1 MSNTL
6 RYAAVTA
13 ALLAGTAAAHAQV
26 YVAPDYYAPAPVVV
40 APAPAPAIVA
50 PAAPGVIVAEP
61 APMAAEI
68 VTAPAIAAPRAVV
81 AAPRETVGE
90 TVIEQ
95 RLPPERHIIRRHARV
110 TPVHLTH
117 AQRRDVVRTIRYERP
132 APVVR
137 ESTAVTYTVGS
148 VLPQSIPVYAM
159 PREVVYEAPA
169 LRSYDY
175 TTVGNRVLLV
185 DPGSH
190 AVVDELY

>member
-6 RYAAVTA
+6 RYAAVAA

-26 YVAPDYYAPAPVVV
+26 YVAPDYGPAPVVV
-40 APAPAPAIVA
+40 APAAPAIIA
-50 PAAPGVIVAEP
+50 PAPDVIVTEP

-68 VTAPAIAAPRAVV
+68 VTAPAIAAPVVV
-81 AAPRETVGE
+81 APPRETVGT
-90 TVIEQ
+90 TVIE
-95 RLPPERHIIRRHARV
+95 RLPPERHIIHRHAR
-110 TPVHLTH
+110 TTRVHLTH

-137 ESTAVTYTVGS
+137 ERTAVNYTVGS
-148 VLPQSIPVYAM
+148 VLPQSIPVYTM

-169 LRSYDY
+169 LRSYAY
-175 TTVGNRVLLV
+175 TTVGDRVLLV

-190 AVVDELY
+190 TVVDELY